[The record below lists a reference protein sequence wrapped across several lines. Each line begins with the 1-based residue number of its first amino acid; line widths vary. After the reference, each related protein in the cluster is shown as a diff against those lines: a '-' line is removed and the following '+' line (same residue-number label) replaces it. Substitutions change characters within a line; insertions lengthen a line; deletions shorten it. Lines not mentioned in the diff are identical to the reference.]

1 MLHETSKPADRRAR
15 NEENP
20 SLDPGKHRD
29 AALGGCGC
37 ETGEA
42 VGACNGGV
50 GGATN
55 SLLARIEDELREFE
69 LEERR
74 RLGIE
79 PDKAHWNDENPQAF
93 SADERGNTRLL
104 FGGLTAAHDS
114 ILEAALQSLGYN
126 AMALPYPDVAALQKG
141 KEFGNRGQCNPTY
154 FTVGNLVGYL
164 TDLRDKQGISI
175 DDIVRNNMFVTFG
188 ACGPC
193 RFGTYVTEYRKALRD
208 SGFRGFRVMA
218 LSQNG
223 PQDDLGGNAAA
234 AVDTNLKFYVNLL
247 KSLMAGDIIN
257 LLGYRT
263 RPYEVEKGATDAAM
277 QEAITI
283 VRDAFLNGKS
293 ILRAMRKVRRVFAG
307 VKVDRLQ
314 PKPKVAIIGEFW
326 AMTTE
331 GDGNYRLQ
339 RFLEE
344 EGAECDIQIITA
356 WALYVIWCIS
366 YDIRESTILRRRTGE
381 VDRYEGVAPRRGILY
396 AALGYRALKLVF
408 HAFARAAGLKDYH
421 LPDMN
426 EIAKLAHEYYPNQL
440 RGGEGHM
447 EVGKVIQTARKKKDH
462 LVISVKPFGC
472 MPSSGVSDGVQSL
485 VADRFPEVEF
495 LPIETTGDSAVNA
508 YSRVQM
514 ALFRARAK
522 AQAEYEQALKDA
534 GLTQDE
540 AASKA
545 DGKTTLSGALHYPRH
560 KVTGTAANAIYEL
573 AGR

>member
-1 MLHETSKPADRRAR
+1 MLHETSSPAERRAR
-15 NEENP
+15 KDENASQSP
-20 SLDPGKHRD
+20 DKHVD
-29 AALGGCGC
+29 AAVGGCGC
-37 ETGEA
+37 ATDNGGCNAGLGEA
-42 VGACNGGV
+42 TG
-50 GGATN
+50 
-55 SLLARIEDELREFE
+55 SLLAKIEGEMREFE

-93 SADERGNTRLL
+93 RADERGKTQLL
-104 FGGLTAAHDS
+104 FGGLTAAHDAV
-114 ILEAALQSLGYN
+114 LEAALRAMGYN
-126 AMALPYPDVAALQKG
+126 AKALPYPDIAALQTG

-154 FTVGNLVGYL
+154 FTVGNLVKYL
-164 TDLRDKQGISI
+164 KDLRDKQGIPV
-175 DDIVRNNMFVTFG
+175 DDIVRDNIFVTFG

-208 SGFRGFRVMA
+208 SGFHGFRVIA
-218 LSQNG
+218 LSQEG
-223 PQDDLGGNAAA
+223 PQDDLGGAAA
-234 AVDTNLKFYVNLL
+234 AIETDLKFYVTLC
-247 KSLMAGDIIN
+247 KALMAGDIIN
-257 LLGYRT
+257 LLGYRN
-263 RPYEVEKGATDAAM
+263 RPYEVEKGATDAAI
-277 QEAITI
+277 QESIKA
-283 VRDAFLNGKS
+283 VQDAFTEGRS
-293 ILRAMRKVRRVFAG
+293 VLRAMRQVRKAFSK

-344 EGAECDIQIITA
+344 EGAECDIQIVTA
-356 WALYVIWCIS
+356 WALYVVWCIA

-381 VDRYEGVAPRRGILY
+381 VDRYEGVAPRRGIFY
-396 AALGYRALKLVF
+396 AALGYRAVKLVF
-408 HAFARAAGLKDYH
+408 YAFARAAGLKDYH
-421 LPDMN
+421 LPDMK
-426 EIAKLAHEYYPNQL
+426 EIANLAHEYYPNQL

-447 EVGKVIQTARKKKDH
+447 EVGKVIQTAKKKKDH

-485 VADRFPEVEF
+485 VAARFPEIEF

-514 ALFRARAK
+514 ALFRARAR
-522 AQAEYEQALKDA
+522 AQAEYEQALKDT
-534 GLTQDE
+534 GLTAEE
-540 AASKA
+540 AAKRA
-545 DGKTTLSGALHYPRH
+545 KGETALSDALNYPSH
-560 KVTGTAANAIYEL
+560 KVTGTAANALYEM